1 MSEVTVEPKDIT
13 VVCCVEAGPLELMTV
28 RMVES
33 LRRFGGRFS
42 RMDVFAVRPSIAVR
56 WGPFGNWTSN
66 TCDFQPGTPT
76 SGTIS

>member
-1 MSEVTVEPKDIT
+1 MEPKDIA

-42 RMDVFAVRPSIAVR
+42 RMDVFAVTPRFGASLLRSTLRAFQALDVR
-56 WGPFGNWTSN
+56 YLRFPAGGLV
-66 TCDFQPGTPT
+66 
-76 SGTIS
+76 